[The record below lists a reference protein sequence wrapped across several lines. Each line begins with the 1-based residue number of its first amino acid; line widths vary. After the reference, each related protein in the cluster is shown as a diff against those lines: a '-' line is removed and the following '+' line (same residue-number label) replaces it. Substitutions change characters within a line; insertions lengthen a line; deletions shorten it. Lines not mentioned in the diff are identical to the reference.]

1 MTIRLIIIL
10 LSNLIAVELY
20 SSSLFENQNKIPVA
34 EEVFKLSINNKDGEV
49 FLSWNIKDGYY
60 MYLQSIELKHNEKSI
75 PFDILESKEELYTD
89 EFFGETKIL
98 RDSFKIKAE
107 LNSLLN
113 LLDVFIY
120 YQGCS
125 ENGFCYPV
133 QKDIIINKIL

>member
-1 MTIRLIIIL
+1 MTMRLIIIL
-10 LSNLIAVELY
+10 LSNVIAVELY

-98 RDSFKIKAE
+98 KDSFKIKAE

-125 ENGFCYPV
+125 EAGFCYPV
-133 QKDIIINKIL
+133 QKNKIY

>member
-60 MYLQSIELKHNEKSI
+60 MYLQSIELNHNEKSI

-98 RDSFKIKAE
+98 KDSFKIKAE

-125 ENGFCYPV
+125 EAGFCYPV
-133 QKDIIINKIL
+133 QKNKIY

>member
-10 LSNLIAVELY
+10 LSNVIAVELY

-34 EEVFKLSINNKDGEV
+34 EEVFKLSTNNKDGEV

-60 MYLQSIELKHNEKSI
+60 MYLQSIELKDDEKSI
-75 PFDILESKEELYTD
+75 PFEILESKEELYTD

-125 ENGFCYPV
+125 EAGFCYPV
-133 QKDIIINKIL
+133 QKNKIY

>member
-10 LSNLIAVELY
+10 LSNVIAVELY

-125 ENGFCYPV
+125 EAGFCYPV
-133 QKDIIINKIL
+133 QKNKIY

>member
-98 RDSFKIKAE
+98 KDSFKIKAE

-125 ENGFCYPV
+125 EAGFCYPV
-133 QKDIIINKIL
+133 QKNKIY

>member
-10 LSNLIAVELY
+10 LSNVIAVELY

-98 RDSFKIKAE
+98 KDSFKIKAE

-125 ENGFCYPV
+125 EAGFCYPV
-133 QKDIIINKIL
+133 QKNKIY

>member
-125 ENGFCYPV
+125 EAGFCYPV
-133 QKDIIINKIL
+133 QKSKIY

>member
-10 LSNLIAVELY
+10 LSNVIAVELY

-34 EEVFKLSINNKDGEV
+34 EEVFKLSTNNKDGEV

-125 ENGFCYPV
+125 EAGFCYPV
-133 QKDIIINKIL
+133 QKK

>member
-60 MYLQSIELKHNEKSI
+60 MYSQSIELKHNEKSI

-125 ENGFCYPV
+125 EAGFCYPV
-133 QKDIIINKIL
+133 QKNKIY

>member
-98 RDSFKIKAE
+98 KDSFKIKAE

-125 ENGFCYPV
+125 EAGFCYPV
-133 QKDIIINKIL
+133 QKSKIY

>member
-1 MTIRLIIIL
+1 MTMRLIIIL
-10 LSNLIAVELY
+10 LSNVIAVELY

-34 EEVFKLSINNKDGEV
+34 EEVFKLSTNNKDGEV

-125 ENGFCYPV
+125 EAGFCYPV
-133 QKDIIINKIL
+133 QKNKIY

>member
-10 LSNLIAVELY
+10 LSNVIAVELY

-34 EEVFKLSINNKDGEV
+34 EEVFKLSTNNKDGEV

-125 ENGFCYPV
+125 EAGFCYPV
-133 QKDIIINKIL
+133 QKSKIY

>member
-10 LSNLIAVELY
+10 LSNVIAVELY

-60 MYLQSIELKHNEKSI
+60 MYSQSIELKHNEKSI

-125 ENGFCYPV
+125 EAGFCYPV
-133 QKDIIINKIL
+133 QKNKIY

>member
-34 EEVFKLSINNKDGEV
+34 EEVFKLSTNNKDGEV

-60 MYLQSIELKHNEKSI
+60 MYLQSIELKDDEKSI

-98 RDSFKIKAE
+98 KDSFKIKAE

-125 ENGFCYPV
+125 EAGFCYPV
-133 QKDIIINKIL
+133 QKNKIY

>member
-20 SSSLFENQNKIPVA
+20 SSSVFENQNKIPVA

-125 ENGFCYPV
+125 EAGFCYPV
-133 QKDIIINKIL
+133 QKNKIY

>member
-34 EEVFKLSINNKDGEV
+34 EEVFKLSTNNKDGEV

-60 MYLQSIELKHNEKSI
+60 MYLQSIELKDDEKSI
-75 PFDILESKEELYTD
+75 PFEILESKEELYTD

-125 ENGFCYPV
+125 EAGFCYPV
-133 QKDIIINKIL
+133 QKNKIY

>member
-125 ENGFCYPV
+125 EAGFCYPV
-133 QKDIIINKIL
+133 QKNKIY

>member
-75 PFDILESKEELYTD
+75 SFDILESKEELYTD

-98 RDSFKIKAE
+98 KDSFKIKAE

-125 ENGFCYPV
+125 EAGFCYPV
-133 QKDIIINKIL
+133 QKNKIY

>member
-10 LSNLIAVELY
+10 LSNVIAVELY

-34 EEVFKLSINNKDGEV
+34 EEVFKLSTNNKDGEV

-60 MYLQSIELKHNEKSI
+60 MYLQSIELKDDEKSI

-125 ENGFCYPV
+125 EAGFCYPV
-133 QKDIIINKIL
+133 QKNKIY

>member
-10 LSNLIAVELY
+10 LSNVIAVELY

-60 MYLQSIELKHNEKSI
+60 MYLQSIELKHDEKSI

-125 ENGFCYPV
+125 EAGFCYPV
-133 QKDIIINKIL
+133 QKNKIY

>member
-60 MYLQSIELKHNEKSI
+60 MYLQSIELKHNGKSI

-98 RDSFKIKAE
+98 KDSFKIKAE

-125 ENGFCYPV
+125 EAGFCYPV
-133 QKDIIINKIL
+133 QKNKIY

>member
-1 MTIRLIIIL
+1 MTNRLIIIL

-125 ENGFCYPV
+125 EAGFCYPV
-133 QKDIIINKIL
+133 QKNKIY

>member
-1 MTIRLIIIL
+1 MTMRLIIIL
-10 LSNLIAVELY
+10 LSNVIAVELY

-125 ENGFCYPV
+125 EAGFCYPV
-133 QKDIIINKIL
+133 QKNKIY

>member
-10 LSNLIAVELY
+10 LSNVIAVELY

-34 EEVFKLSINNKDGEV
+34 EEVFKLSTNNKDGEV

-75 PFDILESKEELYTD
+75 PFDILESKEDLYTD

-125 ENGFCYPV
+125 EAGFCYPV
-133 QKDIIINKIL
+133 QKNKIY

>member
-10 LSNLIAVELY
+10 LSNVIAVELY

-34 EEVFKLSINNKDGEV
+34 EDVFKLSTYNKDGEV

-75 PFDILESKEELYTD
+75 PFDILKSKEELYTD

-98 RDSFKIKAE
+98 TDSFEIKAE

-125 ENGFCYPV
+125 EAGFCYPV
-133 QKDIIINKIL
+133 QKNKIY

>member
-1 MTIRLIIIL
+1 V
-10 LSNLIAVELY
+10 IAVELY

-34 EEVFKLSINNKDGEV
+34 EEVFKLSTNNKDGEV

-125 ENGFCYPV
+125 EAGFCYPV
-133 QKDIIINKIL
+133 QKSKIY

>member
-60 MYLQSIELKHNEKSI
+60 MYLQSIELKDDEKSI
-75 PFDILESKEELYTD
+75 PFEILESKEELYTD

-125 ENGFCYPV
+125 EAGFCYPV
-133 QKDIIINKIL
+133 QKNKIY

>member
-10 LSNLIAVELY
+10 LSNVIAVELY

-34 EEVFKLSINNKDGEV
+34 EEVFKLSTNNKDGEV

-125 ENGFCYPV
+125 EAGFCYPV
-133 QKDIIINKIL
+133 QKNKIY

>member
-20 SSSLFENQNKIPVA
+20 SSSIFENQNKIPVA

-98 RDSFKIKAE
+98 KDSFKIKAE

-125 ENGFCYPV
+125 EAGFCYPV
-133 QKDIIINKIL
+133 QKNKIY

>member
-34 EEVFKLSINNKDGEV
+34 EEVFKLSTNNKDGEV

-125 ENGFCYPV
+125 EAGFCYPV
-133 QKDIIINKIL
+133 QKNKIY

>member
-1 MTIRLIIIL
+1 MRLIIIL
-10 LSNLIAVELY
+10 LSNVIAVELY

-34 EEVFKLSINNKDGEV
+34 EEVFKLSTNNKDGEV

-125 ENGFCYPV
+125 EAGFCYPV
-133 QKDIIINKIL
+133 QKNKIY

>member
-34 EEVFKLSINNKDGEV
+34 EEVFKLSTNNKDGEV

-60 MYLQSIELKHNEKSI
+60 MYLQSIELKHDEKSI

-125 ENGFCYPV
+125 EAGFCYPV
-133 QKDIIINKIL
+133 QKNKIY

>member
-1 MTIRLIIIL
+1 MRLIIIL
-10 LSNLIAVELY
+10 LSNVIAVELY

-125 ENGFCYPV
+125 EAGFCYPV
-133 QKDIIINKIL
+133 QKNKIY

>member
-1 MTIRLIIIL
+1 
-10 LSNLIAVELY
+10 
-20 SSSLFENQNKIPVA
+20 
-34 EEVFKLSINNKDGEV
+34 
-49 FLSWNIKDGYY
+49 
-60 MYLQSIELKHNEKSI
+60 MYLQSIELKDDEKSI
-75 PFDILESKEELYTD
+75 PFEILESKEELYTD

-125 ENGFCYPV
+125 EAGFCYPV
-133 QKDIIINKIL
+133 QKNKIY

>member
-10 LSNLIAVELY
+10 LSNVIAVELY

-34 EEVFKLSINNKDGEV
+34 EEVFKLSTNNKDGEV

-60 MYLQSIELKHNEKSI
+60 MYLQSIELKDDEKSI
-75 PFDILESKEELYTD
+75 PFEILESKEELYTD

-125 ENGFCYPV
+125 EAGFCYPV
-133 QKDIIINKIL
+133 QKSKIY

>member
-10 LSNLIAVELY
+10 LSNVIAVELY

-34 EEVFKLSINNKDGEV
+34 EEVFKLSTNNKDGEV

-98 RDSFKIKAE
+98 KDSFKIKAE

-125 ENGFCYPV
+125 EAGFCYPV
-133 QKDIIINKIL
+133 QKNKIY

>member
-10 LSNLIAVELY
+10 LSNVIAVELY

-34 EEVFKLSINNKDGEV
+34 EEVFKLSTNNKDGEV
-49 FLSWNIKDGYY
+49 FLPWNIKDGYY
-60 MYLQSIELKHNEKSI
+60 MYLQSIELKDDEKSI
-75 PFDILESKEELYTD
+75 PFEILESKEELYTD

-125 ENGFCYPV
+125 EAGFCYPV
-133 QKDIIINKIL
+133 QKNKIY